1 MAVGGHALNRGDDD
15 PLGLLRGRQLGLLDR
30 LVDVGGRIALGFG
43 LHVLDQDVLGILRTH
58 ARNLF
63 QTRVLLL
70 HQAVD
75 LLGLMFQQLPLRFHL
90 LFEPFVLAQAVLQF
104 ALLIQQVG
112 LDLLGALLA
121 LRELLVAL
129 VDLTVVVAFELNEFL
144 LGLENPLL
152 LYHFAFGLRL
162 FEGGFTL
169 CADGILGDKPGHQN
183 IDTDAHNG
191 RNDAR

>member
-1 MAVGGHALNRGDDD
+1 
-15 PLGLLRGRQLGLLDR
+15 
-30 LVDVGGRIALGFG
+30 
-43 LHVLDQDVLGILRTH
+43 
-58 ARNLF
+58 
-63 QTRVLLL
+63 
-70 HQAVD
+70 
-75 LLGLMFQQLPLRFHL
+75 MFQQLPLRFHL

-104 ALLIQQVG
+104 TLLIQQVG

-162 FEGGFTL
+162 F
-169 CADGILGDKPGHQN
+169 
-183 IDTDAHNG
+183 
-191 RNDAR
+191 ARGWYSW

>member
-1 MAVGGHALNRGDDD
+1 
-15 PLGLLRGRQLGLLDR
+15 
-30 LVDVGGRIALGFG
+30 
-43 LHVLDQDVLGILRTH
+43 
-58 ARNLF
+58 
-63 QTRVLLL
+63 
-70 HQAVD
+70 
-75 LLGLMFQQLPLRFHL
+75 MFQQLPLRFHL

-112 LDLLGALLA
+112 LDLLSALLA